1 MEFPRN
7 YDDMDTPHL
16 FVKALSLV
24 IFIYVIFINLRRSIY
39 NPQPKKW
46 IETLKIAIKMGTI
59 LKQGMSII
67 PD

>member
-1 MEFPRN
+1 MVNYFWKDIKNPDFYLPKLFMEFPRN

-39 NPQPKKW
+39 NPQPKK
-46 IETLKIAIKMGTI
+46 
-59 LKQGMSII
+59 
-67 PD
+67 